1 MRDRFKILTL
11 STVGMMFLLI
21 LGAPAAAG
29 GGGCHQGTTTA
40 ASGPDGATIEMIDA
54 CFTPTTLRVD
64 PGAEVTFVNRDD
76 MTHNVTA
83 NAWGHF
89 DDLELGGGFTVTF
102 GDSGIYPYACNYHPG
117 MTGAI
122 VVGDGTGAGTSE
134 TIGVVDAFQAPEP
147 VVVTKTV
154 ASERGQ
160 GGWIAAGALGL
171 LLGTA
176 SGFGIARRRRTTAA

>member
-1 MRDRFKILTL
+1 MRSSRIV
-11 STVGMMFLLI
+11 VGAL
-21 LGAPAAAG
+21 AAAG
-29 GGGCHQGTTTA
+29 LILMGSPLASAGGGCHQGVTGGDARGEDQTTV
-40 ASGPDGATIEMIDA
+40 EMIDA

-89 DDLELGGGFTVTF
+89 DDLELGDGFTVSF

-122 VVGDGTGAGTSE
+122 VVGEGTGPGASE

-147 VVVTKTV
+147 VVVTKTET
-154 ASERGQ
+154 AEPGA

-176 SGFGIARRRRTTAA
+176 GGFGIARRRRTTAA